1 MSQLPA
7 TFAERVPQKMAHQAP
22 QKYAGYWWFPFYFKH
37 AMWINEFMQLQCF
50 LFLCNLAGTV
60 NTLVKNSQSL
70 NKVHVSH
77 VSYALLLLLLKLIF

>member
-1 MSQLPA
+1 
-7 TFAERVPQKMAHQAP
+7 
-22 QKYAGYWWFPFYFKH
+22 
-37 AMWINEFMQLQCF
+37 MWINEFMQLQCF

-77 VSYALLLLLLKLIF
+77 VS